1 MPPSSSIPEA
11 VAQAAARLIPAPV
24 TAIEEVRKGGNS
36 RVFKITTAAGLYALI
51 PRTTGATGK
60 APSGAHSRSSPAQG
74 LGAPRTSSPPT
85 TTRM

>member
-36 RVFKITTAAGLYALI
+36 RVFKITTAGI
-51 PRTTGATGK
+51 
-60 APSGAHSRSSPAQG
+60 
-74 LGAPRTSSPPT
+74 
-85 TTRM
+85 